1 MRSVAMMCCATCAGC
16 GVELRCDSNALPMFS
31 AAYPIHA
38 LLAHHSTL
46 ALGGAAHLVVV
57 VALRLV
63 QPVLVLA
70 PQPLLQLPASIRSFD
85 AMRLGVTAGR

>member
-1 MRSVAMMCCATCAGC
+1 MTACFA
-16 GVELRCDSNALPMFS
+16 FS

-70 PQPLLQLPASIRSFD
+70 PQPLLQLRLTSLFD
-85 AMRLGVTAGR
+85 AMQTYCAGR